1 MTKFQKNVTFITSFI
16 ATIGF
21 SIWLYNERTFEPAIA
36 LVVSIGGIISSLTI
50 NQKYKNNR
58 IKGEIKFDYSNNN
71 GIYIIGENE
80 LTFKTKWSKASD
92 QSIHLYND
100 PSVISGIA
108 IAYNVYEIKNIKNAS
123 QYDFS
128 SRSRTVEK
136 HGIAILKNKYG
147 NYAVIKILEIKD
159 NSRGALKDELNF
171 KYLINPEGKTDFS

>member
-1 MTKFQKNVTFITSFI
+1 MTKFQKKITFITSI
-16 ATIGF
+16 VATIGF
-21 SIWLYNERTFEPAIA
+21 VIWFYNERTFEPAIG
-36 LVVSIGGIISSLTI
+36 LIVSLGGMISSFTI
-50 NQKYKNNR
+50 NQEYKKNR
-58 IKGEIKFDYSNNN
+58 LKGEVKFDYSNNN

-80 LTFKTKWSKASD
+80 LTFETKWSKASD

-108 IAYNVYEIKNIKNAS
+108 IADNIYEIKNVKDAS

-147 NYAVIKILEIKD
+147 NFAAIKILEITD
-159 NSRGALKDELNF
+159 NSRGALKDELYF
-171 KYLINPEGKTDFS
+171 KYLINPAGKTDFS

>member
-1 MTKFQKNVTFITSFI
+1 MTKFQKNITFITSI
-16 ATIGF
+16 VATIGF
-21 SIWLYNERTFEPAIA
+21 AIWLYNEKNFEPAIG
-36 LVVSIGGIISSLTI
+36 LILSIGGIVSLLTI
-50 NQKYKNNR
+50 DKKYKNKR
-58 IKGEIKFDYSNNN
+58 VKGEVKFDYSNNN

-80 LTFKTKWSKASD
+80 LTFETKWSKSSD
-92 QSIHLYND
+92 QSIHLYNE

-108 IAYNVYEIKNIKNAS
+108 IADNLYEIKNVKDAS

-147 NYAVIKILEIKD
+147 NYAVIKILDIAD

-171 KYLINPEGKTDFS
+171 KYLINPSGKTDFS

>member
-1 MTKFQKNVTFITSFI
+1 MTKFQKSVTFITSII

-21 SIWLYNERTFEPAIA
+21 SIWLYNERTYEPAIG
-36 LVVSIGGIISSLTI
+36 LIISLGGIISSLTV
-50 NQKYKNNR
+50 NKKYKNRR

-80 LTFKTKWSKASD
+80 LTFETKWSKASD

-100 PSVISGIA
+100 PNVISGIA
-108 IAYNVYEIKNIKNAS
+108 IANSVYDIENIKDAS

-136 HGIAILKNKYG
+136 HGIAVLKNKYG

-159 NSRGALKDELNF
+159 NSRGALKDELHF
-171 KYLINPEGKTDFS
+171 KYLINPDGKTDFS